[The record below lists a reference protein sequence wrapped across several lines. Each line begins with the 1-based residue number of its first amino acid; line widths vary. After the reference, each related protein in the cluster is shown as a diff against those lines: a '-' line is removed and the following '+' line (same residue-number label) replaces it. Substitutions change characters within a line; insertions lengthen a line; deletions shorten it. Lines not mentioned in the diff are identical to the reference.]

1 MSQGQEQRAISLE
14 EAIAQLSL
22 LENQLKQ
29 LQELVAELSARITR
43 LSTVEE
49 ALMSLEKGSD
59 DSFIPLDATGTVFV
73 KGLIKPIERVLL
85 HAGLDVFIELDRGKA
100 LEVIREEKSA
110 TSKLLDNYNRD
121 LAQLTQY
128 YVALRSAVE
137 QALQQAQQRR
147 Q

>member
-1 MSQGQEQRAISLE
+1 LSQGQEQRAISLE

>member
-1 MSQGQEQRAISLE
+1 MSQEQKAITLE

-43 LSTVEE
+43 LSTVED
-49 ALMSLEKGSD
+49 AILNLEKGSE
-59 DSFIPLDATGTVFV
+59 DSFIPLDASGTVFV
-73 KGLIKPIERVLL
+73 RGEIKPIERVLL
-85 HAGLDVFIELDRGKA
+85 HAGLDIFIELEKDKA

-110 TSKLLDNYNRD
+110 TSKLLDSYNRE

-128 YVALRSAVE
+128 YMALRSAVE
-137 QALQQAQQRR
+137 QALQQAQQRK
-147 Q
+147 QQ

>member
-1 MSQGQEQRAISLE
+1 MSQEQKAISLE
-14 EAIAQLSL
+14 EALAQLSL

-43 LSTVEE
+43 LSAIED
-49 ALMSLEKGSD
+49 AIMNLEKGSN
-59 DSFIPLDATGTVFV
+59 DSFIPLDTAGTVFV
-73 KGLIKPIERVLL
+73 KGSIKPIERVLL
-85 HAGLDVFIELDRGKA
+85 HAGLDVFIELDKNKA

-110 TSKLLDNYNRD
+110 TSKLLDSYNRD
-121 LAQLTQY
+121 LTQLTQY

-137 QALQQAQQRR
+137 QVLQQAQQRG

>member
-1 MSQGQEQRAISLE
+1 MSQEQKAITLE

-29 LQELVAELSARITR
+29 LQDLVAELSARITR
-43 LSTVEE
+43 LSTVED
-49 ALMSLEKGSD
+49 ALLNLEKGSD
-59 DSFIPLDATGTVFV
+59 DSFIPLDAAGTVFV
-73 KGLIKPIERVLL
+73 KGAIKPIDRVLL
-85 HAGLDVFIELDRGKA
+85 HAGLDVFVELERGKA

-110 TSKLLDNYNRD
+110 TSKLLDSYNRE

-137 QALQQAQQRR
+137 QALQARQR
-147 Q
+147 QGTQ